1 MKNILN
7 DRYAVTQEGM
17 VFSLI
22 NHAGRQRETPLLL
35 KTHISNS
42 GYLSIATTNYVTGIR
57 VRKFMTVHR
66 LVAEAFI
73 PNPDNNTQVNHING
87 DKLDNRVENLE
98 WVSPSGNAVHAFA
111 MGLRC
116 ANPAPFKGKFNE
128 ENPKS
133 RPIQMCSLNG
143 TFLKEFPSAQEA
155 KRQGFSQ
162 GNISSVIAGK
172 RKSHKG
178 FIWRWA

>member
-7 DRYAVTQEGM
+7 DRYAVTQQGM

-22 NHAGRQRETPLLL
+22 NHAGRRRDTPLLL

-42 GYLSIATTNYVTGIR
+42 GYFCIDTTTYIEGIR
-57 VRKFMTVHR
+57 VRKYVTVHR
-66 LVAEAFI
+66 LIAKAFI
-73 PNPDNNTQVNHING
+73 PNPNNNAQVNHING
-87 DKLDNRVENLE
+87 NKLDNRVENLE
-98 WVSPSGNAVHAFA
+98 WISPSGNAIHAFA

-116 ANPAPFKGKFNE
+116 ANPGPFKGKFNE
-128 ENPKS
+128 EHPRS
-133 RPIQMCSLNG
+133 LPIQMCSLNG
-143 TFLKEFPSAQEA
+143 TFLKEFPSAKEA
-155 KRQGFSQ
+155 QRQGFSQ

-178 FIWRWA
+178 FIWRLA

>member
-7 DRYAVTQEGM
+7 DRYAVSKDGQ
-17 VFSLI
+17 VFSWI
-22 NHAGRQRETPLLL
+22 NKQGKRRDSPLLL
-35 KTHISNS
+35 KTHKSNS
-42 GYLSIATTNYVTGIR
+42 GYLSVTITDLIADKK
-57 VRKFMTVHR
+57 VRKFVSVHR
-66 LVAEAFI
+66 LVAEAFLFKSS
-73 PNPDNNTQVNHING
+73 DLLQVNHLNG
-87 DKLDNRVENLE
+87 NKLDNRIENLE
-98 WVSPSGNAVHAFA
+98 WVTPSENSIHAFNT
-111 MGLRC
+111 GLRC

-133 RPIQMCSLNG
+133 RAIQMCSLNG